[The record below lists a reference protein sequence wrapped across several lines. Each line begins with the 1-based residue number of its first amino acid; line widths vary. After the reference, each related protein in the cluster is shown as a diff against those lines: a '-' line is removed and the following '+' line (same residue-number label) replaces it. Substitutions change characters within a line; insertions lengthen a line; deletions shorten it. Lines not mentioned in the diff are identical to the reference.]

1 MRGLKSTIALI
12 VVLGGLGAYIYFV
25 TWKKTPETTSTQEK
39 VFVGFDADK
48 VDELK
53 VTSDKGDVTT
63 LKKANGVW
71 QIAAPVTAAADASEV
86 SGIVSALGQL
96 SVVRVVDE
104 NPSDLKDYGLAAPRF
119 AVDYRPAG
127 ATGNRRLL
135 VGDKSPTGSDLFAK
149 RNEDKRVFLIPAAQ
163 ESTFN
168 KSTFDLRDKV
178 VLKFERDKVDGIDV
192 TAEGKT
198 LQLVKDNTDWKITQ
212 PLQARADYGSVEG
225 LIGRLQ
231 TTAMKSIVA
240 DAATPED
247 LKKYGLD
254 KPTATV
260 ELKMGSARATFALGG
275 KVAGQADGA
284 AANTVYARDVSKTAV
299 VTVDG
304 TLADDLKKGAGEYR
318 RKDVFEF
325 RPYNATRLEVTRGS
339 QTVAFEK
346 VKGDGKDAI
355 DKWKRVTPSPAD
367 ADKDKMESLLGR
379 LSNMRATA
387 FVDASAKTGLNAP
400 AMIVSAKFDEGKK
413 EERVT
418 FGKVDA
424 DVYISKPGEP
434 GAAKVD
440 PADFNEATK
449 TLDELSK

>member
-1 MRGLKSTIALI
+1 MRGLGSTIALI
-12 VVLGGLGAYIYFV
+12 VVLGGLFAYIYFV
-25 TWKKTPETTSTQEK
+25 TWKKTPETASTQEK
-39 VFVGFDADK
+39 VFVGLDADK
-48 VDELK
+48 VEELK
-53 VTSDKGDVTT
+53 VTSDKGESTT
-63 LKKANGVW
+63 LKKANGAW
-71 QIAAPVTAAADASEV
+71 QLVQPVTAAADESEASA
-86 SGIVSALGQL
+86 IVSALGQL

-104 NPSDLKDYGLAAPRF
+104 NPSDLKDYGLASPRIQ
-119 AVDYRPAG
+119 VDYKGAG
-127 ATGNRRLL
+127 AAGYRRILL
-135 VGDKSPTGSDLFAK
+135 GDKSPTGSDLFAK
-149 RNEDKRVFLIPAAQ
+149 RDEDKRVFLIPAAQ

-192 TAEGKT
+192 NAGGKT
-198 LQLVKDNTDWKITQ
+198 LQLAKDNAEWKITQ

-240 DAATPED
+240 ETATPAD

-254 KPTATV
+254 KPAATV
-260 ELKMGSARATFALGG
+260 ALKMGSAHATFELGG
-275 KVAGQADGA
+275 KAEGT
-284 AANTVYARDVSKTAV
+284 TVYARDASKMAV

-304 TLADDLKKGAGEYR
+304 MLADDLKKGAGDYR

-325 RPYNATRLEVTRGS
+325 RPFNATRLEVTRGP

-346 VKGDGKDAI
+346 VKGEGKDPV
-355 DKWKRVTPSPAD
+355 DKWRRASPNPAD
-367 ADKDKMESLLGR
+367 VDKDKMDSLLSR

-387 FVDASAKTGLNAP
+387 FVEASAKTGLNTP
-400 AMIVSAKFDEGKK
+400 AMVVTAKFDDGKK
-413 EERVT
+413 EDLVT
-418 FGKVDA
+418 FGKAEA
-424 DVYISKPGEP
+424 DVYVSKPGEP

-440 PADFNEATK
+440 TADFTEATK

>member
-1 MRGLKSTIALI
+1 M
-12 VVLGGLGAYIYFV
+12 VLGGLGAYIYFV
-25 TWKKTPETTSTQEK
+25 TWKKAPETTSTQEK

-48 VDELK
+48 VEELK

-63 LKKANGVW
+63 LKKANGAW
-71 QIAAPVTAAADASEV
+71 QIVAPVTATADESEV

-104 NPSDLKDYGLAAPRF
+104 NPADLKDYGLASPRF
-119 AVDYRPAG
+119 EVDYKAAG
-127 ATGNRRLL
+127 ATSYRRIL

-168 KSTFDLRDKV
+168 KATFDLRDKV
-178 VLKFERDKVDGIDV
+178 VLKFDRDKVDGVDV
-192 TAEGKT
+192 TADGKS
-198 LQLVKDNTDWKITQ
+198 LQLAKDNAEWKITQ

-254 KPTATV
+254 KPAATV
-260 ELKMGSARATFALGG
+260 ELKMGSARATFAVGS
-275 KVAGQADGA
+275 KVAGKA
-284 AANTVYARDVSKTAV
+284 AGEGNTVYARDASKAAI

-304 TLADDLKKGAGEYR
+304 MLVDELKKGAGEYR

-325 RPYNATRLEVTRGS
+325 RPFNATRLEITRGS

-346 VKGDGKDAI
+346 VKGEGKDAI
-355 DKWKRVTPSPAD
+355 DKWRRVSPNPAD
-367 ADKDKMESLLGR
+367 ADKDKMDSLLSR